1 MDNSFHG
8 QETEP
13 QKSRGLFP
21 NLQILSDVLNWL
33 VGLFQL
39 TAEEKNEA
47 GIYLGYKHDK

>member
-21 NLQILSDVLNWL
+21 NLQILSDVINWL

-39 TAEEKNEA
+39 TEEEQDEA
-47 GIYLGYKHDK
+47 GVYLGNHHDE